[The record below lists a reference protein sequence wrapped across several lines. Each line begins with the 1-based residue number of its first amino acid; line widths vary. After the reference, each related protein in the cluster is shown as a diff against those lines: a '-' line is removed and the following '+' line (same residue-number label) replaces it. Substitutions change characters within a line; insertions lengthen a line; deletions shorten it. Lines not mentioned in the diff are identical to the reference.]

1 MPTYMKFIGYHKAT
15 KRVICISDF
24 HDQCKINEPSWG
36 METPS

>member
-24 HDQCKINEPSWG
+24 QCKINEPSWG